1 MVNDAVTL
9 DALELGA
16 NWEPLDLSTQQ
27 RWRDDF
33 SNLVGIIRWRGAL
46 RDSDSP

>member
-1 MVNDAVTL
+1 MAEDAAKL

-16 NWEPLDLSTQQ
+16 NWEPLDLSNQE

-33 SNLVGIIRWRGAL
+33 SNLLSIIRWRGTL